1 MIRRGAR
8 FLGLLAMLT
17 PALALAAEQTAT
29 FEYSGWFCA
38 RCGPKIEQ
46 ALRKT
51 KAVKHA
57 TATLDRVTV
66 VYDDRFT
73 DPDKLA
79 AMIEAAGP
87 YTVSA
92 KRIVTPTPAPSATPT
107 PSPSPSPS
115 PSGSATPAA

>member
-1 MIRRGAR
+1 VSRLVAILA
-8 FLGLLAMLT
+8 LLLLAVFV
-17 PALALAAEQTAT
+17 PVLAGATEQTAT
-29 FEYSGWFCA
+29 FDYTGWHCA

-51 KAVKHA
+51 KAVKSA
-57 TATLDRVTV
+57 IATLDRVTV

-87 YTVSA
+87 YKVAA
-92 KRIVTPTPAPSATPT
+92 KRVVTPTPTPT
-107 PSPSPSPS
+107 PTATPPPSPS
-115 PSGSATPAA
+115 

>member
-1 MIRRGAR
+1 VIRV
-8 FLGLLAMLT
+8 LVLLALFA
-17 PALALAAEQTAT
+17 PALVGAAEQTAT
-29 FEYSGWFCA
+29 LDYTGWHCA

-51 KAVKHA
+51 KAVKSA

-87 YTVSA
+87 YKVA
-92 KRIVTPTPAPSATPT
+92 ARRIVTPT
-107 PSPSPSPS
+107 PSPSPVPSTTPS
-115 PSGSATPAA
+115 PTPS